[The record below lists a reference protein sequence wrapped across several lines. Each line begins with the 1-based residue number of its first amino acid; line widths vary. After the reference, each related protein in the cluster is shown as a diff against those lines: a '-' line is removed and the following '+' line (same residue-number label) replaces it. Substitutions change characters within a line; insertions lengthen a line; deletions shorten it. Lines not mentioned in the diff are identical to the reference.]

1 MKSPDRGNNIM
12 CMTLMIASLA
22 MSAVQGVAAMNQAN
36 QAAQRAHDQAN
47 ESYRQAAENTK
58 AQYAETNRKIAEE
71 NIDALAEQSDAI
83 REANY
88 ALGTFRA
95 SETALS
101 DASLGTI
108 FFEQMYGENLA
119 FSRMEKNQQRQLFAL
134 ESEKTASEINYINQ
148 TTQVRNQADNQI
160 AEANAR
166 ASQAIMGAVG
176 SGLSIGTGYYNQQAT
191 LAAMTQQ

>member
-1 MKSPDRGNNIM
+1 M

-22 MSAVQGVAAMNQAN
+22 MSAVQGVAAMNEAK
-36 QAAQRAHDQAN
+36 RAETRAREQAN
-47 ESYRQAAENTK
+47 ESYRQAAANTK

-71 NIDALAEQSDAI
+71 NIDALAEKSDAI

-101 DASLGTI
+101 DGSLGTV

-148 TTQVRNQADNQI
+148 TTQVKNQAANQI

-166 ASQAIMGAVG
+166 KSAAMMNMVG
-176 SGLSIGTGYYNQQAT
+176 SGLSIGTSYYNQQAT
-191 LAAMTQQ
+191 LEAIAAN